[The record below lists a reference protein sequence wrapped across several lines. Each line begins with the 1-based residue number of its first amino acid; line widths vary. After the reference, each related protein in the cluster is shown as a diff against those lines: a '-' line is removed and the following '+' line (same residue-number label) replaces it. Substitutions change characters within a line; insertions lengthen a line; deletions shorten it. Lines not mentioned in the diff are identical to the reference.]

1 MSVMAQL
8 VRDQVLRVTS
18 KVRQAFR
25 ATAVKNTHGPLI
37 GVEMQGLAGES
48 VSAELAQHYGF
59 SSAPLPGAEYVV
71 IPIGGNS
78 SHCVVVASEDGRY
91 RLQLK
96 DGEVSLYTDEGD
108 YVHMKRGRMIEVV
121 TDDLVFKVKNKV
133 RFETPVVEMSGD
145 QHVEGSIKA
154 DGEIADHTRSMQ
166 ADRLIYNGHNHG
178 GGPVPGQQQ

>member
-25 ATAVKNTHGPLI
+25 ATAVNNTHGPLI

-59 SSAPLPGAEYVV
+59 SSAPLAGAEYVV

-78 SHCVVVASEDGRY
+78 SHCVVIASEDGRY

-121 TDDLVFKVKNKV
+121 TDELLFKVKNRV
-133 RFETPVVEMSGD
+133 RFETPRVEMSAD
-145 QHVEGSIKA
+145 LHVEGGIKA
-154 DGEIADHTRSMQ
+154 DGEIGDHTRTMQ
-166 ADRLIYNGHNHG
+166 GDRDLYNVHDHG
-178 GGPVPGQQQ
+178 GGAKPSPTQ

>member
-96 DGEVSLYTDEGD
+96 DGEVSLYTDEGT
-108 YVHMKRGRMIEVV
+108 YIHMQRGRIIEVV
-121 TDDLVFKVKNKV
+121 ADELVFRVKNKV
-133 RFETPVVEMSGD
+133 RFETPLVEMSGD

-154 DGEIADHTRSMQ
+154 DGEIGDHTRTMQ
-166 ADRLIYNGHNHG
+166 LDRDLYNDHGHPSGSPPN
-178 GGPVPGQQQ
+178 PLQ

>member
-8 VRDQVLRVTS
+8 VRNQVGRAMS

-25 ATAVKNTHGPLI
+25 ATAVSNTHGALI

-59 SSAPLPGAEYVV
+59 SSAPLPGADFVV

-91 RLQLK
+91 RIKLQ

-108 YVHMKRGRMIEVV
+108 YVHMKRGRVIEVV
-121 TDDLVFKVKNKV
+121 TDELLFKVKNKV
-133 RFETPVVEMSGD
+133 RFETPLVEMSGEL
-145 QHVEGSIKA
+145 HVEGGIKA
-154 DGEIADHTRSMQ
+154 DGEIEDHTRSMQ
-166 ADRLIYNGHNHG
+166 SDREIYNQHAHPD
-178 GGPVPGQQQ
+178 GPKPAPQQ

>member
-8 VRDQVLRVTS
+8 VRDQVWRVMS

-25 ATAVKNTHGPLI
+25 ATAVSNSHGPVI

-59 SSAPLPGAEYVV
+59 SSAPLAGAEYVV

-108 YVHMKRGRMIEVV
+108 YVHMKRGRVIEVV
-121 TDDLVFKVKNKV
+121 TDELLFKVKNKV
-133 RFETPVVEMSGD
+133 RIETPLVEMSGD
-145 QHVEGSIKA
+145 LHVEGSIKT
-154 DGEIADHTRSMQ
+154 DSEIEDHTRSMQ
-166 ADRLIYNGHNHG
+166 ADRDLYNVHDHG
-178 GGPVPGQQQ
+178 GGPKPSPNQ

>member
-8 VRDQVLRVTS
+8 VRDQVWKVMS

-25 ATAVKNTHGPLI
+25 ATAVSNTHGPLI

-48 VSAELAQHYGF
+48 VSGELAQHYGF
-59 SSAPLPGAEYVV
+59 SSAPLPGADYVV

-78 SHCVVVASEDGRY
+78 GHCVVIASEDGRY
-91 RLQLK
+91 RLLLK

-121 TDDLVFKVKNKV
+121 TDDLLFKVKNKV
-133 RFETPVVEMSGD
+133 RFETPMVEMSGD
-145 QHVEGSIKA
+145 QYVEGGIKA
-154 DGEIADHTRSMQ
+154 DGEIADHTRTMQ
-166 ADRLIYNGHNHG
+166 ADRDLYNQHAHPE
-178 GGPVPGQQQ
+178 GPPPKPLQ

>member
-8 VRDQVLRVTS
+8 VRDQVWRAMS

-25 ATAVKNTHGPLI
+25 ATAVRNTHGALI

-59 SSAPLPGAEYVV
+59 GSAPLPGAEYVV

-108 YVHMKRGRMIEVV
+108 YVHMKRGRVIEVV
-121 TDDLVFKVKNKV
+121 TDELLFNVKNKV
-133 RFETPVVEMSGD
+133 RIETPLVEMSGNL
-145 QHVEGSIKA
+145 HVEGSINA
-154 DGEIADHTRSMQ
+154 DGEIEDHTRSMK
-166 ADRLIYNGHNHG
+166 ADRDLYNVHDHG
-178 GGPVPGQQQ
+178 GGPKPSPNQ